1 MSNFK
6 KEVVKMG
13 AFPNLTSGMS
23 AMMKQTPKIDTE
35 EHEPQS
41 KSKVVKLRFTNRQ
54 YEAFREACS
63 AFEVMANDPNFSEFV
78 KKVFGDIK
86 MSTVPS
92 QLVNPIVEAPTR
104 IPIKVRST
112 RPAGQPAKESYF
124 TQPTPATDSAKQ
136 LFSKAAKYVDK
147 EALRQDIPKGTT
159 CITDIRI
166 LMSAYINENN
176 LRVDDGVILDNFI
189 FKLAPKVVQ
198 EYKSELLRV
207 ENKYAIPKGN
217 RKIMTAIINEITFG
231 K

>member
-1 MSNFK
+1 M
-6 KEVVKMG
+6 
-13 AFPNLTSGMS
+13 FPNLTSGMA
-23 AMMKQTPKIDTE
+23 AMMKQTPKIDME
-35 EHEPQS
+35 EHEQPS

-63 AFEVMANDPNFSEFV
+63 AFEVMANDQNFPEFV
-78 KKVFGDIK
+78 KKVFGDVK
-86 MSTVPS
+86 MSTIPG
-92 QLVNPIVEAPTR
+92 QLVNPIVDAPTR
-104 IPIKVRST
+104 IPIKVRSA
-112 RPAGQPAKESYF
+112 RPEGQPAKESYF
-124 TQPTPATDSAKQ
+124 TAPTTATDSARQ
-136 LFSKAAKYVDK
+136 LFSKAAKHVEK
-147 EALRQDIPKGTT
+147 GNLRQDINKGMT

-198 EYKSELLRV
+198 EYKNDLLRV